1 MNMHTPVE
9 LPSNIEAEKALLGAM
24 MMNNA
29 SYVVVAETGVEARH
43 FSEEINQEIFRAI
56 GSLIDA
62 GRNANPVTLKSYMT
76 IEMQGD
82 VTLSQYLA
90 HLLTNT
96 VTLVNVP
103 DFAQAVMIAWAR
115 RDMMATAQNLE
126 VIARQA
132 QEDFELGDSLQAL
145 KARLED
151 CQRVIDGK
159 QAEGIG
165 FDLAASTSLQSTM
178 DAVSGKAV
186 VGIDYGLPPVRQMIG
201 PLRPGQLIV
210 IGGLTKHGKSSLAQ
224 QIARGSADHEHPV
237 FYYSG
242 EMDAEEISQ
251 REKARDTGISTQEQ
265 SEGKLSSSDLE
276 RLTTA
281 SRHIGTLPITVQDT
295 RRTLS
300 QLTRQFTAFCARARA
315 KGQPMPVLVADS
327 MLHIERER
335 GQGRMTDYE
344 FAAHVTDRLKALARD
359 LDVPVIVLGQLKKNT
374 VEKPYSRSRIDANFY
389 RQAIARRPKASDIYG
404 SCEKD
409 ADHVLIVWNPEVVL
423 RDMEPAEGSDEH
435 VFWSEVLS
443 DHEGKAEILLS
454 LSRSAKWP
462 TLRRVN
468 WNGKR
473 HHFSFP
479 NDEQRGLF

>member
-1 MNMHTPVE
+1 MNMHHRIEP
-9 LPSNIEAEKALLGAM
+9 PANIDAECALLGAVI
-24 MMNNA
+24 MNNA
-29 SYVVVAETGVEARH
+29 AYPTIAETGLEARH
-43 FSEEINQEIFRAI
+43 FYEPINQEIFLAM
-56 GSLIDA
+56 GKMIDA
-62 GRNANPVTLKSYMT
+62 GKSANLITLKSFIT
-76 IEMQGD
+76 IEMQGE

-90 HLLTNT
+90 RLAGSAASVIHA
-96 VTLVNVP
+96 P
-103 DFAQAVMIAWAR
+103 DFAQAIMIAWAR
-115 RDMMATAQNLE
+115 RDMMGIAENLDVAAQ
-126 VIARQA
+126 QA

-159 QAEGIG
+159 QSEGMS
-165 FDLAASTSLQSTM
+165 FALAASTSLQSTM
-178 DAVSGKAV
+178 DAVSGKV
-186 VGIDYGLPPVRQMIG
+186 PVGVDYGMPPVRQMIG
-201 PLRPGQLIV
+201 PLRGGQLIV

-224 QIARGSADHEHPV
+224 QIARGAADHHHPI

-265 SEGKLSSSDLE
+265 SDGRLSENDLE
-276 RLTTA
+276 RLTSA
-281 SRHIGTLPITVQDT
+281 SRHIGTLQIMVQDT
-295 RRTLS
+295 RRTTPQLS
-300 QLTRQFTAFCARARA
+300 RQFTAFVARARS
-315 KGQPMPVLVADS
+315 KGQPMPVLIVDS
-327 MLHIERER
+327 MLHVERER

-344 FAAHVTDRLKALARD
+344 FAAYVTDRLKALARG

-374 VEKPYSRSRIDANFY
+374 VEKSHSRNKIDANFY
-389 RQAIARRPKASDIYG
+389 KQAVARRPKASDIYG

-409 ADHVLIVWNPEVVL
+409 ADHVLIVWNPEVIL
-423 RDMEPAEGSDEH
+423 RDMEPAEGSDEY
-435 VFWSEVLS
+435 VFWSEVLTE
-443 DHEGKAEILLS
+443 HEGKAEILLS

-479 NDEQRGLF
+479 NDEQRNFF

>member
-1 MNMHTPVE
+1 MNMHQRIEP
-9 LPSNIEAEKALLGAM
+9 PANIEAEHALLGAI

-29 SYVVVAETGVEARH
+29 AYPVIAETGLEPEH
-43 FSEEINQEIFRAI
+43 FYSPLNQEIFRAM
-56 GSLIDA
+56 GRMIDA
-62 GRNANPVTLKSYMT
+62 GKHANPVTLKSFIT
-76 IEMQGD
+76 IEMQGE
-82 VTLSQYLA
+82 VTLGQYLA
-90 HLLTNT
+90 QLAGSAVSVLH
-96 VTLVNVP
+96 VP
-103 DFAQAVMIAWAR
+103 DFAQAIMIAWAR
-115 RDMMATAQNLE
+115 RDMMGIAQNLD
-126 VIARQA
+126 IAAQQA

-145 KARLED
+145 KSRLED

-159 QAEGIG
+159 QSEGMS
-165 FDLAASTSLQSTM
+165 FELAASTSLKSTM
-178 DAVSGKAV
+178 DAVSGV
-186 VGIDYGLPPVRQMIG
+186 VPVGIDYGLPPVRQMIG
-201 PLRPGQLIV
+201 PLRGGSLVV

-224 QIARGSADHEHPV
+224 QIARGAADHRHPV

-265 SEGKLSSSDLE
+265 SDGRLSASDLE
-276 RLTTA
+276 RLTGA

-300 QLTRQFTAFCARARA
+300 QLSRQFTAFVARARA
-315 KGQPMPVLVADS
+315 KGQPMPVLVVDS
-327 MLHIERER
+327 MLHLERER

-359 LDVPVIVLGQLKKNT
+359 LDTPVIVLGQLKKNT
-374 VEKPYSRSRIDANFY
+374 VEKAYSRSKIDANFY
-389 RQAIARRPKASDIYG
+389 KQAIARRPKASDIYG

-409 ADHVLIVWNPEVVL
+409 ADHVLIVWNPEVIL

-435 VFWSEVLS
+435 VFWSEVLT
-443 DHEGKAEILLS
+443 ENQNKAEILLS

-479 NDEQRGLF
+479 NDEQKGLF

>member
-1 MNMHTPVE
+1 MNMHHRIEP
-9 LPSNIEAEKALLGAM
+9 PANIAAECALLGAV

-29 SYVVVAETGVEARH
+29 AYPVIAETGLEARH
-43 FSEEINQEIFRAI
+43 FYEPINQEIFLAM
-56 GSLIDA
+56 GKMIDA
-62 GRNANPVTLKSYMT
+62 GRSANPVTLKSFIT
-76 IEMQGD
+76 IEMQGET
-82 VTLSQYLA
+82 TLSQYLA
-90 HLLTNT
+90 KICAQAVGVFHT
-96 VTLVNVP
+96 P
-103 DFAQAVMIAWAR
+103 DFAQAIMIAWAR
-115 RDMMATAQNLE
+115 RDMMGIAENLDIAAQ
-126 VIARQA
+126 QA

-159 QAEGIG
+159 QSEGMS
-165 FDLAASTSLQSTM
+165 FELAASTSLKSTM
-178 DAVSGKAV
+178 DAVSGV
-186 VGIDYGLPPVRQMIG
+186 VPVGIDYGLPPVRQMIG
-201 PLRPGQLIV
+201 PLRGGSLVV

-224 QIARGSADHEHPV
+224 QIARGAADHHHPV

-265 SEGKLSSSDLE
+265 SDGRLSSSDLE
-276 RLTTA
+276 QLSSA
-281 SRHIGTLPITVQDT
+281 SRSIGKLPITVQDT
-295 RRTLS
+295 RRTIAQLS
-300 QLTRQFTAFCARARA
+300 RQFTAFVARARA
-315 KGQPMPVLVADS
+315 KDQPMPVLVVDS
-327 MLHIERER
+327 MLHLERDR

-344 FAAHVTDRLKALARD
+344 FAAYATDRLKALARD

-374 VEKPYSRSRIDANFY
+374 VEKVYSRAKIDANFY
-389 RQAIARRPKASDIYG
+389 KQAIARRPKASDIYG

-409 ADHVLIVWNPEVVL
+409 ADHVLIVWNPEVIL

-443 DHEGKAEILLS
+443 EHEGKAEILLS

-479 NDEQRGLF
+479 NDEQSRLL